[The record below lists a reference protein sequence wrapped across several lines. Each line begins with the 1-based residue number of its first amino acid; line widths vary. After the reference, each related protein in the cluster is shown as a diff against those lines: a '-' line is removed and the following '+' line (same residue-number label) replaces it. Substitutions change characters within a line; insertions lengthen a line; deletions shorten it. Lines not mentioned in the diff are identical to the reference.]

1 MPYEPSPAIDWIE
14 RRLLLLAGLFLFF
27 TALALTLSPAARTRS
42 WSVDLRWSHW
52 LGFLVWSLG
61 FALVQRRLRRLL
73 PNRDPYLL
81 PVAAALSGWGL
92 MTVWRLLPGFG
103 ARQTVWLALSLAFL
117 AAGAQFPQ
125 SLALLRRYK
134 YVWLTSALL
143 LLAATLLLGVNPLGY
158 GPRMWLGC
166 CGVYLQPSELLKLLL
181 VVYLAAYMADRR
193 PFLLLAESGA
203 VGPRPKL
210 ARLLPLLA
218 PTLVMIG
225 LALAL
230 LLMQR
235 DLGAAMIFFLLYA
248 AVVYLASGERGVLI
262 LAGLGLMLS
271 VLIGY
276 RLFDVVQTRV
286 DSWLNPW
293 VDPSG
298 RSYQIIQA
306 LIAIANGGM
315 IGRGPGLGSP
325 GLAPLA
331 HSDLIFVAIAE
342 EFGLAGVVALFTLF
356 GLLTARGLRIALQ
369 AQDHYR
375 RYLAAGL
382 VALLTGQ
389 ALLIIAGNLRL
400 LPLTGVTLP
409 FVSYGGSSLAISFIC
424 LLLLLLISD
433 RSEAAP
439 VRIHRPA
446 PYLELGGFLFLGLTI
461 CALAAG
467 WWMLPRAA
475 ALLSR
480 TDNQRRAIA
489 DRYVKRGALLDRD
502 QQPISVSSGEP
513 GAITRRVV
521 YPELSNVVGYTNA
534 TYGQAGLEASL
545 DEYLRGERGNPG
557 LLIWQQR
564 LLYGQPPPGL
574 DVRLTL
580 DLDLQRLADEHLKGY
595 TGTLIAL
602 NAENGEILAMSS
614 HPTFDANLLDEQWE
628 SLVKDPR
635 APLVNR
641 ATLSRYPLD
650 DLAERLFPQ
659 GLAALGVDPLPAMRL
674 PLNGAQDSQ
683 TSSQG
688 ISKNASTPTPPGLQP
703 TQPARGGSALPTSPL
718 QAALAA
724 ATLTN
729 QGVRPAAEI
738 VSAVLTPLGGWTPLE
753 RLSQPQRV
761 MDAQQA
767 LAQIT
772 PFALPTEQI
781 WMAVETIAP
790 GTPDAVTWVLAG
802 TLPEWRGAPY
812 ALAVIFEGEYPD
824 LAEQT
829 ARALLNALMG
839 GQSAALNSE

>member
-1 MPYEPSPAIDWIE
+1 MLREPSPAVDWIE
-14 RRLLLLAGLFLFF
+14 RRLLLLASLFLFF
-27 TALALTLSPAARTRS
+27 TALAITLAPAARTRS
-42 WSVDLRWSHW
+42 WSADLRWEHW
-52 LGFLVWSLG
+52 LGLLVWAAG
-61 FALVQRRLRRLL
+61 FALAQRRLQRCL
-73 PNRDPYLL
+73 PNRDPFLL
-81 PVAAALSGWGL
+81 PVVATLSGWGL
-92 MTVWRLLPGFG
+92 MVVWRLLPGFG
-103 ARQTVWLALSLAFL
+103 ARQTVWLALSLAL
-117 AAGAQFPQ
+117 LIVGAQFPQ
-125 SLALLRRYK
+125 SLSLLRRYK

-181 VVYLAAYMADRR
+181 VAYLAAYMADRQ
-193 PFLLLAESGA
+193 PLLLLAESRTG
-203 VGPRPKL
+203 GGRQRL
-210 ARLLPLLA
+210 TRLLPLLA
-218 PTLVMIG
+218 PTLIMIG

-230 LLMQR
+230 LLIQR
-235 DLGAAMIFFLLYA
+235 DLGAAMIFVLLYA
-248 AVVYLASGERGVLI
+248 AVVYLASGERSVLI
-262 LAGLGLMLS
+262 LAVLGLVLS
-271 VLIGY
+271 VWIGY

-286 DSWLNPW
+286 DSWLSPW
-293 VDPSG
+293 LDPSG

-331 HSDLIFVAIAE
+331 HSDLIFTAIAE
-342 EFGLAGVVALFTLF
+342 EFGLTGVVALLMLF
-356 GLLTARGLRIALQ
+356 GLLAARGLRVALQ

-382 VALLTGQ
+382 VAMLTGQ
-389 ALLIIAGNLRL
+389 ALLIMAGNLRL

-409 FVSYGGSSLAISFIC
+409 FVSYGGSSLVTSFVC
-424 LLLLLLISD
+424 LLLLLLISE
-433 RSEAAP
+433 RGEAAP
-439 VRIHRPA
+439 GKVYRPA
-446 PYLELGGFLFLGLTI
+446 PYLGLGGFLFVGLAA

-475 ALLSR
+475 ALVNR

-502 QQPISVSSGEP
+502 QQPISISSGEP
-513 GAITRRVV
+513 GAIARQIV
-521 YPELSNVVGYTNA
+521 YPDLSNIVGYTNA

-557 LLIWQQR
+557 MLIWQER

-580 DLDLQRLADEHLKGY
+580 DLDLQRLADEHLNGY
-595 TGTLIAL
+595 TGALVAL

-614 HPTFDANLLDEQWE
+614 HPTFDANRLDEQWE

-641 ATLSRYPLD
+641 AVLSRYPLGA
-650 DLAERLFPQ
+650 LAERLFPQ

-674 PLNGAQDSQ
+674 PLNGVQSPQ
-683 TSSQG
+683 TPIQIAPQG
-688 ISKNASTPTPPGLQP
+688 NHTPTPLGLQP
-703 TQPARGGSALPTSPL
+703 TQPARGGIALLASPL

-724 ATLTN
+724 ATLTSP
-729 QGVRPAAEI
+729 GVRPAMEI
-738 VSAVLTPLGGWTPLE
+738 VSAVLTPVGGWTPLE

-761 MDAQQA
+761 LEAQQA
-767 LAQIT
+767 LAQIE
-772 PFALPTEQI
+772 PYALPAEQI
-781 WMAVETIAP
+781 WLAVETVEPHTSNAL
-790 GTPDAVTWVLAG
+790 VWVLAG
-802 TLPEWRGAPY
+802 TLPEWRGAPF
-812 ALAVIFEGEYPD
+812 ALAVVIEGEYPD
-824 LAEQT
+824 QAEKA

-839 GQSAALNSE
+839 GSGATLSPK

>member
-1 MPYEPSPAIDWIE
+1 MLREPSPAIDWIE

-27 TALALTLSPAARTRS
+27 TALALTLSPAARARS
-42 WSVDLRWSHW
+42 WSADLRWGHW
-52 LGFLVWSLG
+52 LSFLVWAAGFSL
-61 FALVQRRLRRLL
+61 AQSRLQRCL
-73 PNRDPYLL
+73 PNRDPFLL
-81 PVAAALSGWGL
+81 PVVAALSGWGL
-92 MTVWRLLPGFG
+92 MVVWRLLPGFG

-117 AAGAQFPQ
+117 ILGVQFPQ

-143 LLAATLLLGVNPLGY
+143 LLATTLLFGVNPLGY

-181 VVYLAAYMADRR
+181 VAYLAAYMADRQ
-193 PFLLLAESGA
+193 PLLLLAESEI
-203 VGPRPKL
+203 VGRRPRL

-218 PTLVMIG
+218 PTLIMIS

-248 AVVYLASGERGVLI
+248 AVVYLASGERSVLI
-262 LAGLGLMLS
+262 LAGLGLVLS
-271 VLIGY
+271 VWIGY
-276 RLFDVVQTRV
+276 SLFDVVQTRV

-293 VDPSG
+293 LDPSG

-306 LIAIANGGM
+306 LMAIANGGM

-331 HSDLIFVAIAE
+331 HSDLIFAAIAE
-342 EFGLAGVVALFTLF
+342 EFGLAGVTALLMLF
-356 GLLTARGLRIALQ
+356 GLLAARGLRVALQ
-369 AQDHYR
+369 AQDRYR

-409 FVSYGGSSLAISFIC
+409 FVSYGGSSLATSFIC
-424 LLLLLLISD
+424 VLLLLLISE
-433 RSEAAP
+433 RGEAAP
-439 VRIHRPA
+439 GKVYQPA
-446 PYLELGGFLFLGLTI
+446 PYLGLGGFLFVGLI
-461 CALAAG
+461 ACALVAG

-489 DRYVKRGALLDRD
+489 DRFVKRGALLDRD
-502 QQPISVSSGEP
+502 QQPISISSGMP
-513 GAITRRVV
+513 GAITRQVI
-521 YPELSNVVGYTNA
+521 YPELSNIVGYTNA

-557 LLIWQQR
+557 LLIWQER

-580 DLDLQRLADEHLKGY
+580 DLDLQRLADEHLSGY
-595 TGTLIAL
+595 TGALVAL

-614 HPTFDANLLDEQWE
+614 HPTFDANQLDGQWE

-641 ATLSRYPLD
+641 ALMSRYPLGA
-650 DLAERLFPQ
+650 LADKLFPQ
-659 GLAALGVDPLPAMRL
+659 GLTLLGVDPLPTMRL
-674 PLNGAQDSQ
+674 PLNGAQ
-683 TSSQG
+683 SSQSPAQG
-688 ISKNASTPTPPGLQP
+688 VPQNNSTPTPPGLQS
-703 TQPARGGSALPTSPL
+703 TQPARSESALLASPL

-724 ATLTN
+724 ATLTH
-729 QGVRPAAEI
+729 QGIRPAAEI

-761 MDAQQA
+761 LEAQQA
-767 LAQIT
+767 LAQIE
-772 PFALPTEQI
+772 PYALPAEQI
-781 WMAVETIAP
+781 WLTMEVVEP
-790 GTPDAVTWVLAG
+790 GTPNAVVWVLAG

-812 ALAVIFEGEYPD
+812 ALAVAIEGEHPD
-824 LAEQT
+824 LAEKT
-829 ARALLNALMG
+829 ARSLLYVLMG
-839 GQSAALNSE
+839 GPDAALNSK